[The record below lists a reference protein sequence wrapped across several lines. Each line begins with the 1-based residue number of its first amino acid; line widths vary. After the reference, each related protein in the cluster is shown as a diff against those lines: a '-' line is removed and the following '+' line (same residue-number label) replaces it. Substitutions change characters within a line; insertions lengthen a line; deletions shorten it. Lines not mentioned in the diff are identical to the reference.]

1 MPSAKQSTGKR
12 YDRSLHSIQQWMQ
25 AVIVDPDGVQS
36 GAASIEARKAL
47 HSDAVSIDDMILPSN
62 ALSSQRRIEVYAN
75 AYYARLLECLRD
87 EYPALTAL
95 LGEDTINAFGFEY
108 LQQYPSQSYT
118 LADLGQ
124 AFPAFLADN
133 RAAATSE
140 DGDEESENGQ
150 STDQSWVNLM
160 IDLAVVERTYS
171 EVFSGRG
178 IEKAETLSADAVA
191 AIPPGDVG
199 NICLI
204 PAPCVRLVKL
214 NSRAHEFAIAV
225 RKGTASTGQLPESL
239 PTYLVITRLNYVV
252 RTITVE
258 RDEFQLL
265 EHLVSGLP
273 LGEAIGRVAEH
284 SSLGEEQL
292 TQHIAAWFRKWATD
306 RLFSGIVVS

>member
-1 MPSAKQSTGKR
+1 MPSAQQSTEMRSG
-12 YDRSLHSIQQWMQ
+12 RSLHGIQHWMQ

-36 GAASIEARKAL
+36 GAASAEARKAL
-47 HSDAVSIDDMILPSN
+47 ESDAVSIDDMILPSN

-95 LGEDTINAFGFEY
+95 LGEDTFNAFGFEY
-108 LQQYPSQSYT
+108 LQQYSSQSYT
-118 LADLGQ
+118 LADLGH
-124 AFPAFLADN
+124 AFPAFLSEN
-133 RAAATSE
+133 RAAATT
-140 DGDEESENGQ
+140 DNGDEESENGQ
-150 STDQSWVNLM
+150 SADQSWVNLM

-191 AIPPGDVG
+191 AIPPDDVG

-225 RKGTASTGQLPESL
+225 RKGTASTDQLPESL

-252 RTITVE
+252 RTIIVE

-265 EHLVSGLP
+265 EHLVNGLP
-273 LGEAIGRVAEH
+273 LGKAIERVAEH